1 MLERNKNSVL
11 LLKETYN
18 IAKKNP
24 FNLGSMKNIN
34 KNRNIFTKI
43 LEMDK
48 YLACYKLADIFRYF
62 QL

>member
-1 MLERNKNSVL
+1 ML